1 MVRILSGGFEESPT
15 PHSNAA
21 GRVRSE
27 FALWSHRKFANNR
40 KARARPLARQTPEAC
55 HCHAPTPSVQMANG
69 QPRVVVRPWRH
80 PYDVLGVGF
89 GTPGCAP
96 ALGPELLR
104 DRNSYK
110 NNTAR
115 APAFQT
121 WAVRMEKFA
130 KLQRIV
136 LDSGRTRPSCV
147 SPAPQLKNANA
158 SVARNRLDF
167 RKLRELSKGY
177 FVTTYLSSSP
187 SLSGRVGVKRFQTA
201 PSI

>member
-1 MVRILSGGFEESPT
+1 VARLWSGGFEESPT

-21 GRVRSE
+21 RRVGSE

-69 QPRVVVRPWRH
+69 RSRAVIRPWRH
-80 PYDVLGVGF
+80 PYDVLGVDF

-115 APAFQT
+115 TPAFQT
-121 WAVRMEKFA
+121 WAVQWKSSPGFKESSLIPA
-130 KLQRIV
+130 EP
-136 LDSGRTRPSCV
+136 GRAACPKRCS
-147 SPAPQLKNANA
+147 SNANGLCGQK
-158 SVARNRLDF
+158 SARSAEILRDF
-167 RKLRELSKGY
+167 QRDILS
-177 FVTTYLSSSP
+177 
-187 SLSGRVGVKRFQTA
+187 RH
-201 PSI
+201 I